1 MRNSHVWAMVA
12 TAAGLV
18 LAASS
23 ASAQESGSIRGRVVV
38 EGSLRPLTGA
48 QVSIPGTGRGTLT
61 NASGDFLLANVPVGV
76 HEVQAQMIG
85 YGMVRRSVTVAALL
99 TAEAAFELSLQ
110 ALALDEVVVTGQA
123 GAARRRE
130 VGNAIAQ
137 VNLSNTIEP
146 VQSVESLFQG
156 RTAGVRVTF
165 TDATIGSSSAIRLR
179 GTVSATQGNQPL
191 IYVDGVRQPA
201 DSYRAGGN
209 TKSANPLTDINPND
223 IDRVEVIKGAAAA
236 TLYGSEAAAGV
247 IQIFTKRGAE
257 GEPRFTY
264 QTDQSA
270 AWVQDWAS
278 DQRPKLNMDPW
289 LQTAHG
295 QTHTLSVTGGAPR
308 VRYFVSGSYGS
319 REGVQIDDLEDRY
332 SVRTNLT
339 LNATS
344 SLAFDVSSMF
354 SNTYME
360 TMPAGN
366 NNNSLFFNV
375 YRAPNALGAPGLF
388 PGDDGFKESIDRLRA
403 RSVETTNQRSQ
414 LGLTANWTPLA
425 TLSARATIG
434 YDKMGQ
440 DQ

>member
-1 MRNSHVWAMVA
+1 M
-12 TAAGLV
+12 
-18 LAASS
+18 
-23 ASAQESGSIRGRVVV
+23 

-295 QTHTLSVTGGAPR
+295 QP
-308 VRYFVSGSYGS
+308 
-319 REGVQIDDLEDRY
+319 
-332 SVRTNLT
+332 
-339 LNATS
+339 
-344 SLAFDVSSMF
+344 
-354 SNTYME
+354 
-360 TMPAGN
+360 
-366 NNNSLFFNV
+366 
-375 YRAPNALGAPGLF
+375 
-388 PGDDGFKESIDRLRA
+388 
-403 RSVETTNQRSQ
+403 
-414 LGLTANWTPLA
+414 
-425 TLSARATIG
+425 
-434 YDKMGQ
+434 
-440 DQ
+440 